1 LGRVNN
7 TKKKNN
13 QNEDDDDDDD
23 DYYDDAP
30 FRWKAGAFYPILCLP
45 ELMMWITMCDIYQ

>member
-45 ELMMWITMCDIYQ
+45 ELMM